1 MSIYIPQYKSHDTT
15 IMPNCMCGELG
26 RNRNEPE
33 CNRRKSCA
41 GCGFDRTEYMRRI
54 NMIRDRGLSVI
65 GERRKE
71 RLRKEFKA
79 NVEKPLYCLNLGKRR
94 SAHEEFGE

>member
-1 MSIYIPQYKSHDTT
+1 MSIYVPQYKEHDTT
-15 IMPNCMCGELG
+15 VMLNCMCGDKG

-41 GCGFDRTEYMRRI
+41 GCGFDRTEYTRRI
-54 NMIRDRGLSVI
+54 NMIHERGLTEI

-71 RLRKEFKA
+71 RLRKEFHA
-79 NVEKPLYCLNLGKRR
+79 NVSNPLYGLSFGKKLPVY
-94 SAHEEFGE
+94 EQNDE